1 MLLDHRRPVCNGT
14 TGERGQPWA
23 RAWPL
28 TSVDGEEGSVTNEPL
43 PAEHLSPLATL
54 VDEVL
59 AAVGYEMTAAT
70 EAIDDAV
77 PGYGGLFDPA
87 TTPTE
92 LRRALEGL
100 TTSDLVR
107 PQPPDQTDD
116 SFILYVDG
124 SSRGNPGP
132 AGAGAVIMNSE
143 ETELARLGRPVG
155 SRTGN
160 NTAEYVALQLGL
172 SELLV
177 RYDPHSLEVR
187 IDSMTVIRDV
197 WKGTD
202 PTEPGVGTYSEAIAA
217 ALSAIPN
224 HRYTHL
230 ADSDPNP
237 ADALATVGADI
248 AAFGP

>member
-1 MLLDHRRPVCNGT
+1 MTD
-14 TGERGQPWA
+14 
-23 RAWPL
+23 
-28 TSVDGEEGSVTNEPL
+28 DPL

-59 AAVGYEMTAAT
+59 VGVGYEVAA
-70 EAIDDAV
+70 AIDTVDDAV

-87 TTPTE
+87 TTPAE
-92 LRRALEGL
+92 LRPALESLLESGL
-100 TTSDLVR
+100 TRPSVPEPTSDAFV
-107 PQPPDQTDD
+107 
-116 SFILYVDG
+116 LYVDG

-132 AGAGAVIMNSE
+132 AGAGAVIVDAAEN
-143 ETELARLGRPVG
+143 ELARLGRPVG

-172 SELLV
+172 SELV
-177 RYDPHSLEVR
+177 ARYEPRRLEVR

-197 WKGTD
+197 WGGEN
-202 PTEPGVGTYSEAIAA
+202 PTEPGVEGYSEAVAA
-217 ALSAIPN
+217 ALSRVPD
-224 HRYTHL
+224 HQYTHL

-248 AAFGP
+248 AALGPG